1 MSKTQ
6 RRQLTRILCIGFIV
20 SLLALLRVLWLDS
33 DGYAGLTWSSEL
45 VTDEAFY
52 CHDARNLIL
61 TGSIHVVGDN
71 FHNALIMPL
80 LHVIQVGVFRVF
92 GVSLVASRM
101 ISVVFSF
108 ATMGLFYAACRRA
121 FGTRVALPAL
131 LLLGF
136 DHINLLYNRMALM
149 DTPAQLPLV
158 ACFYAFV
165 RAFPVVIENA
175 SIDANNAPNSSGVAI
190 KSPTLDDEGTIK
202 RGVNLNSPSPS
213 DEGAARRGVGV
224 RYSNAFWMA
233 CCGLLMMAAYA
244 IRGLS
249 ALLLPALL
257 FLAWRGQHSNVTKRS
272 ADSLP
277 APQSLSQLP
286 LFGLLTGLALGLVVY
301 ICVWYLPNRASLQTV
316 NHFYM
321 AQQLMPRGLE
331 EIRHNIGH
339 SLFGN
344 ERGFSSYLFRH
355 SPVQWTLALAWLLA
369 WPDLRLRMDAT
380 QPQAARYS
388 VQAIRFLMLW
398 VGIMLTAFAL
408 VRYSPPR
415 YYVLFYPALAALA
428 ALALAHIHE
437 VARIITA
444 SPIRRA
450 LLGTLLIY
458 HLLEAA
464 LQHRSTGADALL
476 YGITIGT
483 GLLLQ
488 LGFATPTVGQS
499 EQPNNSPRTQPVSS
513 SAGRL
518 AAGLANR
525 QKNLD
530 GISRFMSSV
539 GEAHKRSLLPIS
551 LMLLWGIINA
561 GWLLDWAGHIRYT
574 QRDCDRWMQQ
584 NLPANAVL
592 IGDPAPGLTLRSQF
606 TAINVI
612 PGLCNDD
619 RPVETFAGR
628 PCYILIFEGP
638 NPLRWWE
645 RHYPQWITPQHCIR
659 RFVVFGKFR
668 LLLYQAQPTQP

>member
-1 MSKTQ
+1 MSDTQ
-6 RRQLTRILCIGFIV
+6 RRQLTRIIGIGLIV

-33 DGYAGLTWSSEL
+33 DSYAGLTWSSEL

-52 CHDARNLIL
+52 CHDARNLVL
-61 TGSIHVVGDN
+61 SGSIYTVGDD

-80 LHVIQVGVFRVF
+80 LHIIQVGVFRAF
-92 GVSLVASRM
+92 GFSLVASRM

-108 ATMGLFYAACRRA
+108 ATLGLFYAACRRA

-136 DHINLLYNRMALM
+136 DHISLLYNRMALM

-165 RAFPVVIENA
+165 RAFPVVPEKEFIETDNKPGN
-175 SIDANNAPNSSGVAI
+175 SANV
-190 KSPTLDDEGTIK
+190 IK
-202 RGVNLNSPSPS
+202 RPSADEEQAVRREVNLNSPSPS
-213 DEGAARRGVGV
+213 DEGATMRGVGV
-224 RYSNAFWMA
+224 RFPAAVWMA
-233 CCGLLMMAAYA
+233 CCGLLLMTAYA

-249 ALLLPALL
+249 ALLPPVLL
-257 FLAWRGQHSNVTKRS
+257 FLAWRGQHSSVMKYS
-272 ADSLP
+272 ADGLP
-277 APQSLSQLP
+277 SSQSQLRSP
-286 LFGLLTGLALGLVVY
+286 LSGLLTGLALGLVVY
-301 ICVWYLPNRASLQTV
+301 IWVWYLPNRASLQTV

-321 AQQLMPRGLE
+321 TQQLMPHSLE

-344 ERGFSSYLFRH
+344 ERGVSSYLFRH

-369 WPDLRLRMDAT
+369 WPDLRLRTNLA
-380 QPQAARYS
+380 QQQAARYS

-398 VGIMLTAFAL
+398 MGIMLTAFAL

-415 YYVLFYPALAALA
+415 YYILFYPALAALA
-428 ALALAHIHE
+428 ALTLAQLSE
-437 VARIITA
+437 VAVIIGA
-444 SPIRRA
+444 SRLRRT
-450 LLGTLLIY
+450 LLGAFAVY
-458 HLLEAA
+458 HLAEAG
-464 LQHRSTGADALL
+464 LFQHRFQGAEGLL
-476 YGITIGT
+476 YGLTLVCGIVLWSG
-483 GLLLQ
+483 GLR
-488 LGFATPTVGQS
+488 GFA
-499 EQPNNSPRTQPVSS
+499 PRS
-513 SAGRL
+513 SAL
-518 AAGLANR
+518 NAPQSA
-525 QKNLD
+525 QK
-530 GISRFMSSV
+530 SASFQRFTQS
-539 GEAHKRSLLPIS
+539 AQFPIS
-551 LMLLWGIINA
+551 IMLLWSLVNA
-561 GWLLDWAGHIRYT
+561 GWLLDWVGHIRYT

-592 IGDPAPGLTLRSQF
+592 IGDPAPGLTLRSHL

-619 RPVETFAGR
+619 RPLEAFANR

-645 RHYPQWITPQHCIR
+645 RHYPQWITPEHCIR

-668 LLLYQAQPTQP
+668 LLLYQARQPQR

>member
-1 MSKTQ
+1 MSDTQ
-6 RRQLTRILCIGFIV
+6 RRQLTRILCTGLIV
-20 SLLALLRVLWLDS
+20 SLLALLRVVWLDS

-61 TGSIHVVGDN
+61 TGSIHVAGDN

-80 LHVIQVGVFRVF
+80 LHVIQVGIFRAF
-92 GVSLVASRM
+92 GFSLVASRM

-121 FGTRVALPAL
+121 FGTRVALTAL

-165 RAFPVVIENA
+165 RAFPIVPENDFIKTDNV
-175 SIDANNAPNSSGVAI
+175 SGSSDA
-190 KSPTLDDEGTIK
+190 TIK
-202 RGVNLNSPSPS
+202 SPSPS
-213 DEGAARRGVGV
+213 EERAARRGVGV
-224 RYSNAFWMA
+224 RSVVWMA
-233 CCGLLMMAAYA
+233 CCGLLLMAAYA

-249 ALLLPALL
+249 ALLLPMLL
-257 FLAWRGQHSNVTKRS
+257 FLAWRGQHSSVRKHT

-277 APQSLSQLP
+277 APRSPLRSP
-286 LFGLLTGLALGLVVY
+286 LFGLLTGLALGLVAY

-321 AQQLMPRGLE
+321 AQQLMPHSLD

-355 SPVQWTLALAWLLA
+355 SPAQWTLALAWLLA
-369 WPDLRLRMDAT
+369 WPDLRLRT
-380 QPQAARYS
+380 NLFQQQAARYS

-398 VGIMLTAFAL
+398 MGIMLTAFAL

-428 ALALAHIHE
+428 ALTLAHIHE
-437 VARIITA
+437 VARILTA
-444 SPIRRA
+444 SPLRRA
-450 LLGTLLIY
+450 SLGTLLIY

-464 LQHRSTGADALL
+464 LQHRSTGADVLL
-476 YGITIGT
+476 YGLTLGV
-483 GLLLQ
+483 GLFLWY
-488 LGFATPTVGQS
+488 GFATPSVGQS
-499 EQPNNSPRTQPVSS
+499 EQPNSSPNTQPVF
-513 SAGRL
+513 AFTGQL
-518 AAGLANR
+518 AAGLSNR
-525 QKNLD
+525 LF
-530 GISRFMSSV
+530 ISRLKSNG
-539 GEAHKRSLLPIS
+539 GEIQNRSLLPIS
-551 LMLLWGIINA
+551 IVMLWAIINA
-561 GWLLDWAGHIRYT
+561 GWLLDWAGHIQYS

-592 IGDPAPGLTLRSQF
+592 IGDPAPGLTLRSHF

-645 RHYPQWITPQHCIR
+645 RHYPQWITPEHCIR

-668 LLLYQAQPTQP
+668 LLLYQAQPPQP